1 LHDAEI
7 ILWSPPS
14 MNADATMER
23 IGEPLVFLQLR
34 REGLRCRRRAA
45 GRQDRDQ

>member
-14 MNADATMER
+14 MNADATVER

-34 REGLRCRRRAA
+34 REGLRGRRRAA